1 MNTAAAS
8 TPAKDAAD
16 RIAEAIHAAKLAHPL
31 PPARP
36 FSLRDAADVIRR
48 VLAVEFPTGKAKPNK
63 AAADPSKPPLS
74 GPVDEAFLDWC
85 QAQEA
90 CRYIDVRRE
99 NQKAQLWASTNKK
112 PVSRRRL
119 VNWLNKA
126 EPTPGFDWRWRE
138 AGKPA
143 AQSAEPEGWREW
155 VRANATDPSWA
166 DLPWA
171 SIDATGRKYITEQ
184 MKKDT
189 P

>member
-1 MNTAAAS
+1 MNANATP
-8 TPAKDAAD
+8 PAKDAAD
-16 RIAEAIHAAKLAHPL
+16 RIAEAIHAARVAHP
-31 PPARP
+31 PTAPKP

-48 VLAVEFPTGKAKPNK
+48 VLAVEFPAGKPRPKKP
-63 AAADPSKPPLS
+63 ADPSKPPLT

-85 QAQEA
+85 QSQEA

-99 NQKAQLWASTNKK
+99 NQKAQLWASTNKV

-126 EPTPGFDWRWRE
+126 EPTTGFDWQARQ

-143 AQSAEPEGWREW
+143 AQGAEPEGWREW
-155 VRANATDPSWA
+155 VRANATDPSHA
-166 DLPWA
+166 DREWA
-171 SIDATGRKYITEQ
+171 SLDAAARKYITEQ
-184 MKKDT
+184 MKKGT